1 MYNVNRQNVFNY
13 KSKIYIAKYL
23 TTEEDDDL
31 NQFKI
36 YDKPIK
42 YIFNVQPA
50 SADSEI
56 KEFGELANSMRV
68 AVIPKSKYNGKFQ
81 EFDAAYIDNNPDGE
95 LKNGDNA
102 DYRIYSVRPQ
112 NMCIR
117 VYFLKLVK

>member
-1 MYNVNRQNVFNY
+1 MYNISKQNVFDY

-23 TTEEDDDL
+23 ETIEDNDL
-31 NQFKI
+31 NQFKV

-42 YIFNVQPA
+42 YIFNVQPV

-68 AVIPKSKYNGKFQ
+68 AVIPKTKYNGKFN
-81 EFDAAYIDNNPDGE
+81 EFDAVYIDNSPENE
-95 LKNGDNA
+95 INNGDNA

-117 VYFLKLVK
+117 VYFLKIVK

>member
-1 MYNVNRQNVFNY
+1 MYNISKQNVFDY

-23 TTEEDDDL
+23 ETIEDDDL
-31 NQFKI
+31 NQFKV

-68 AVIPKSKYNGKFQ
+68 AVIPKTKYNGKFN
-81 EFDAAYIDNNPDGE
+81 EFDAVYIDNSPENE
-95 LKNGDNA
+95 INNGDNA

-117 VYFLKLVK
+117 VYFLKIVK

>member
-1 MYNVNRQNVFNY
+1 MYNISKQNVFDY

-23 TTEEDDDL
+23 ETIEDDDL
-31 NQFKI
+31 NQFKV

-68 AVIPKSKYNGKFQ
+68 AVIPKTKYNGKFN
-81 EFDAAYIDNNPDGE
+81 EFDAVYIDNSPENE
-95 LKNGDNA
+95 INNGDKA

-117 VYFLKLVK
+117 VYFLKIVK